1 MDDKSKEH
9 LSNVFTGLLGLM
21 KTSDKKTKKELEK
34 MALFFIQMEIEA
46 YKKTEEENG
55 NQAAQ

>member
-1 MDDKSKEH
+1 MDNEFQEN

-34 MALFFIQMEIEA
+34 MALFFIQMEVEA

-55 NQAAQ
+55 N